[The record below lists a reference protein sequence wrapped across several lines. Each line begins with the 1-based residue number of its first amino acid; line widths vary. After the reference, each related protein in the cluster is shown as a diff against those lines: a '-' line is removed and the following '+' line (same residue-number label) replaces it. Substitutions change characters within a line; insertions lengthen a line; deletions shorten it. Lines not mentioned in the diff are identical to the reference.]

1 MPTLHYPDLVV
12 EVAPSESVLDTLL
25 RAGVS
30 VPHACKAGSCGA
42 CMLRATEGVVPER
55 ARRGLKDA
63 WKARGYFLACV
74 CHPET
79 DLSITPIDDDVRVPA
94 RISALDRLS
103 ADVVRVR
110 LVCEDPF
117 EFHAGQFIALIRADG
132 LARSYSIASLPE
144 EGELELHIRCLPDG
158 RMSQWVLEHARVGD
172 RVAVQGPAG
181 DCFYVP
187 GRPEQPLLLVGT
199 GTGLAPLYGIV
210 RDAIRREHRGPIHL
224 YHGAVRLEGLYLR
237 ETLER
242 LAATHPQI
250 EYVPTVLERDG
261 PLERVLLE
269 RLPKLDGWRAFL
281 CGDPRLVATLRKQ
294 LFLRGMDLPDINA
307 DAFLPAA

>member
-1 MPTLHYPDLVV
+1 MPTLRYPELVV
-12 EVAPSESVLDTLL
+12 EVAPNESVLDTLL
-25 RAGVS
+25 RAGAS

-42 CMLRATEGVVPER
+42 CMLRATEGVIPER

-74 CHPET
+74 CHPEA
-79 DLSITPIDDDVRVPA
+79 DLSVTPIDDDVRVPA
-94 RISALDRLS
+94 HIAALDRLS
-103 ADVVRVR
+103 ADVIRVR
-110 LVCEDPF
+110 LVCEGPF

-132 LARSYSIASLPE
+132 LARSYSIASPPE
-144 EGELELHIRCLPDG
+144 ESELELHIRCLPDG
-158 RMSQWVLEHARVGD
+158 RMSRWVLERARVGD

-187 GRPEQPLLLVGT
+187 GRPEQPLLLAGT

-224 YHGAVRLEGLYLR
+224 FHGAVRREGLYLQ

-242 LAATHPQI
+242 LAATHPQL

-261 PLERVLLE
+261 PLDRVLLE
-269 RLPKLDGWRAFL
+269 RLPNLDGWRAFL
-281 CGDPRLVATLRKQ
+281 CGDPGLVASLRKQ
-294 LFLRGMDLPDINA
+294 LFLRGIDLPDINA